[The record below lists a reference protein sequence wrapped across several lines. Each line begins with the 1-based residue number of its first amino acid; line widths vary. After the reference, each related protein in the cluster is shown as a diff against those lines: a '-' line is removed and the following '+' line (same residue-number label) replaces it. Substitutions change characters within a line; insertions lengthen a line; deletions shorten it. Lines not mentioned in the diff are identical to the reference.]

1 MVLGLGKDRNR
12 TAANL
17 ELLIP
22 DAKLLANLGLASSMP
37 GDGLK
42 TYILGD
48 RDDSRCHVLRTRT
61 NNEADRDC
69 APRAEK
75 LVEEAD
81 CTPGLWDFSQRGC
94 GMLL

>member
-48 RDDSRCHVLRTRT
+48 RDDSGCHVLRTRT